1 MFGTEFV
8 SMYPWETDE
17 LAETHGGQPG
27 VVNEDGTEPGPISIL
42 AMSGGDEVGRITE
55 WWGFDGRRG
64 GTAATHLRGSCSCG
78 WRGTTLYRVDWDEVH
93 KDHPYM
99 YSTSGPEADWKAHGA
114 GVEAKLVPLP
124 DDVAELLDK
133 LTDRVSG
140 LADHEPLAALRAAN
154 LVQRHTQ
161 IYASCAARDVQR
173 DATLLAAAGVAL
185 GCSTTQVKS
194 RLRKYTGY
202 F

>member
-99 YSTSGPEADWKAHGA
+99 YSTSGPEADWKAHVA

-133 LTDRVSG
+133 LTDRVSE

-173 DATLLAAAGVAL
+173 DTTLLAAAGVAL

-202 F
+202 L